1 MINYHLSQK
10 LRLLVEGE
18 FNHLTFILTIYIYIY
33 ISFSTYNY
41 LIKCIG
47 LDCELK
53 RSNGHIMNTEIKALP
68 LKCKYSNIQI
78 LGKLLVIFA
87 FPFKC
92 KLVRKLV

>member
-1 MINYHLSQK
+1 M
-10 LRLLVEGE
+10 
-18 FNHLTFILTIYIYIY
+18 
-33 ISFSTYNY
+33 
-41 LIKCIG
+41 IKCIG

-53 RSNGHIMNTEIKALP
+53 RSHGHIMNTEIKALP

-78 LGKLLVIFA
+78 LVKLLVIFA

>member
-1 MINYHLSQK
+1 MINYYLSQK

-41 LIKCIG
+41 LINCIG

-53 RSNGHIMNTEIKALP
+53 RSHGHIMNTEIKALP

-78 LGKLLVIFA
+78 LVKLLVIFA